1 MEPRMPVHE
10 IVECETWNLDKTEM
24 PPRSRLYHL
33 RPVGFGTGSVESLT
47 SYFSRLAEA
56 HCVSA
61 GALTHHELL
70 PRHAGKRNMF
80 ACAVTAKIRCFTS
93 TINNV
98 GNSAARF
105 ASVVGRLTGQTDLSR
120 LTMLP
125 WKPVLPSQLLTR
137 GVAAWCPRCL
147 TTWRDS
153 GRTVYMPLLWALE
166 VVKYCP
172 DHRYPLQ
179 SVCSNCGRP
188 QPLLGQ
194 CCPVGHCSHCKS
206 WLGAE
211 ANPHQS
217 AHYSLLPPESPEW
230 EIWVA
235 HQVKDFIGAGFYS
248 SDLLTR
254 RQLSDLIRAATD
266 AEGLAGICRLL
277 GVCASSVVEWRVGR
291 KLPLLPVYLR
301 IACVLNVTLA
311 DLLTGRVEP
320 ISIQSIDVVRVPYW
334 RAIRVRKRANFDVH
348 KARQQLIEALRESPP
363 PSLTSFQKRTRYHY
377 GTLRGHFPDLCAKL
391 CERFRQHQT
400 ATIEDRLQRR
410 LQQFRNIAHQLND
423 DGIELLVNRVLKRL
437 SPPKSIPYSLACE
450 LLLDIKREIASSSID
465 SRAQVR
471 IASTP
476 RHGSNRQNRSA
487 RR

>member
-1 MEPRMPVHE
+1 MPVRE
-10 IVECETWNLDKTEM
+10 IVEYETWNLDKTEM
-24 PPRSRLYHL
+24 PPRSRLYPL

-70 PRHAGKRNMF
+70 PRRAGKRNMF

-105 ASVVGRLTGQTDLSR
+105 ASVVGTLTGHTDLDR

-125 WKPVLPSQLLTR
+125 WKSVLPSQLLTR

-147 TTWRDS
+147 TTWRDNR
-153 GRTVYMPLLWALE
+153 RTVYMPLLWALE

-172 DHRYPLQ
+172 DHRSPLQ
-179 SVCSNCGRP
+179 AVCANCGRP

-206 WLGAE
+206 WLGTE
-211 ANPHQS
+211 AKPHQS
-217 AHYSLLPPESPEW
+217 VHYSLLPPESPEW

-235 HQVKDFIGAGFYS
+235 HQVKDFIRSGFYS

-266 AEGLAGICRLL
+266 VEGLAGICRLL
-277 GVCASSVVEWRVGR
+277 GVCSSSVVEWRIGR
-291 KLPLLPVYLR
+291 KLPLLPAYLR
-301 IACVLNVTLA
+301 IACALNVTLA
-311 DLLTGRVEP
+311 DLLTGKVKPSSVR
-320 ISIQSIDVVRVPYW
+320 SIDVLHIPYW
-334 RAIRVRKRANFDVH
+334 RAIHLRKRANFDVH
-348 KARQQLIEALRESPP
+348 EARQRLNEALQESPP

-391 CERFRQHQT
+391 CERFRQHRT
-400 ATIEDRLQRR
+400 ATIENRLQRR
-410 LQQFRNIAHQLND
+410 IQEFRNVAYQLHSE
-423 DGIELLVNRVLKRL
+423 GIELLVNRALKRM
-437 SPPKSIPYSLACE
+437 SPPKSLPYGLACE
-450 LLLDIKREIASSSID
+450 LLDDIKREILRHKNEPID
-465 SRAQVR
+465 HVQAD
-471 IASTP
+471 A
-476 RHGSNRQNRSA
+476 
-487 RR
+487 

>member
-1 MEPRMPVHE
+1 MPVHE
-10 IVECETWNLDKTEM
+10 IVEYETWNLNKTEM

-33 RPVGFGTGSVESLT
+33 RPAGFGTGSVESLT

-61 GALTHHELL
+61 GTLTHHELL

-105 ASVVGRLTGQTDLSR
+105 ASVVGKLTGQTDLSR

-147 TTWRDS
+147 NSWRDG

-172 DHRYPLQ
+172 DHRSPLQ

-217 AHYSLLPPESPEW
+217 APYSLLPPESPEW

-248 SDLLTR
+248 SDLLIR
-254 RQLSDLIRAATD
+254 QQLSDLIRAATD

-291 KLPLLPVYLR
+291 KLPLLPAYLR

-311 DLLTGRVEP
+311 DLLTGKVEP
-320 ISIQSIDVVRVPYW
+320 SSIQSIDVFRVPYW
-334 RAIRVRKRANFDVH
+334 RAIRIRKRASFDLH
-348 KARQQLIEALRESPP
+348 KARQRLNEALQESPP

-400 ATIEDRLQRR
+400 ATIEDRLQGKICE
-410 LQQFRNIAHQLND
+410 FRKIAYQLHAQ
-423 DGIELLVNRVLKRL
+423 GIELLVNRVLKRM
-437 SPPKSIPYSLACE
+437 SCPRSLVYHVACK
-450 LLLDIKREIASSSID
+450 LLADIKREIL
-465 SRAQVR
+465 SRNNEPHNPIQAG
-471 IASTP
+471 A
-476 RHGSNRQNRSA
+476 
-487 RR
+487 